1 MLFAHQMSYTAP
13 SWCRPP
19 SSQHA
24 HSWSIDEIK
33 SGVLVATHPLTDA
46 STTFGRAADVVTVPT
61 LHESCSRVHARV
73 AFDSSGTPWLR
84 DLGSGNGTLVN
95 GKRMPAA
102 SIGREVLGEAEIR
115 RQREGSRGVVVYPGD
130 TIKLGASTRM
140 YCLNGPEE
148 FDRGAVKARMEAA
161 KLAALNKK
169 ANGALEVESNGT
181 ATDSAEDKKQDGI
194 SWGMDMSDDPAE
206 DNVAAT
212 AAPDRP
218 IQESDV
224 PDTSKHRKLFE
235 NLRAKQHKLENALEE
250 SQRIEAKA
258 AHADLSD
265 GQKTRLEQNRAR
277 IEELRGKIE
286 EAEAELKEKIWGS
299 SASGGRKKKSLHPSS
314 DEMNGDDDDI
324 DDLYDKTT
332 SRKRGRDDES
342 GEVETEQSLSS
353 RWKELIAD
361 WHQKR
366 RESSAMQRR
375 VNQMASRVGAAEA
388 AGDEDAFFMRNDLD
402 LVQDNY
408 KKLRRA
414 LEEIEKELSETEKLL
429 RVVNDKLVVD
439 RSSSFIGLASDV
451 PKAKKN
457 DTKPDRIVMPPPPP
471 PAMATGQG
479 GNAMMPR
486 PAVVMAPP
494 PKRPSSVNTMMPPP
508 PRPVL
513 NDSTTMPPPPVVQSR
528 EPGKSS
534 ADMAPPP
541 PKRGKPIGPS
551 RGPGGGVPG
560 GGTLAAI
567 RSAVAPQSPK
577 IFGSSDASSRPKGI
591 GAAPPPNGFARGDSK
606 EDKWQAPADQDGSGV
621 TRLNKKF
628 DGRY

>member
-1 MLFAHQMSYTAP
+1 MSYTAP

-19 SSQHA
+19 PSQ

-33 SGVLVATHPLTDA
+33 SGVLVATHTLADA

-61 LHESCSRVHARV
+61 LHESCSRVHARI

-84 DLGSGNGTLVN
+84 DLSSGNGTLVN

-102 SIGREVLGEAEIR
+102 SIGKEVLSEAEIR
-115 RQREGSRGVVVYPGD
+115 RQRVGSRGVVVYPGD

-169 ANGALEVESNGT
+169 ADGALKVESNGT
-181 ATDSAEDKKQDGI
+181 ATDSADDKKQDGI

-206 DNVAAT
+206 DDVAAT

-224 PDTSKHRKLFE
+224 PDKHRKLFE

-299 SASGGRKKKSLHPSS
+299 SASVGRKKKSLHTSS
-314 DEMNGDDDDI
+314 DKMNGDDDDI

-353 RWKELIAD
+353 RWKVLIAD
-361 WHQKR
+361 WKKKKG
-366 RESSAMQRR
+366 ESSAMQRR
-375 VNQMASRVGAAEA
+375 VNQMASRVAAAEA

-402 LVQDNY
+402 LVQDNH
-408 KKLRRA
+408 KKLLRT
-414 LEEIEKELSETEKLL
+414 LEDIEKELLETEKLL
-429 RVVNDKLVVD
+429 QVVNDKLVVD

-451 PKAKKN
+451 PKAKTN
-457 DTKPDRIVMPPPPP
+457 DTKPDRMVMPPPPP
-471 PAMATGQG
+471 PAMATGKG
-479 GNAMMPR
+479 GNAMMPPPAVVMAPP

-494 PKRPSSVNTMMPPP
+494 PKRPSSLNTMMPPA

-513 NDSTTMPPPPVVQSR
+513 NDSTAMPPPPVAQSR
-528 EPGKSS
+528 EPVKSS

-551 RGPGGGVPG
+551 RSPGGGVPG

-567 RSAVAPQSPK
+567 RSAVASSK
-577 IFGSSDASSRPKGI
+577 NYGSSNASSRPNGI
-591 GAAPPPNGFARGDSK
+591 GAAPPPAGFARGGTSMDSK

>member
-1 MLFAHQMSYTAP
+1 MNERSKRSTAERCIDTYGTYVRPVRPSSDETMNASLLCVFIRLLIFLLFAHQMSYTAP
-13 SWCRPP
+13 TWCRPP
-19 SSQHA
+19 PSE
-24 HSWSIDEIK
+24 HSWSIYEIK
-33 SGVLVATHPLTDA
+33 SGVLVATHTLADA

-61 LHESCSRVHARV
+61 LHESCSRVHARI

-102 SIGREVLGEAEIR
+102 SIGKEVLGEAEIR

-148 FDRGAVKARMEAA
+148 FDRSAVKARMEAA

-169 ANGALEVESNGT
+169 ANESNGT
-181 ATDSAEDKKQDGI
+181 TTDSTGDKKQDGI

-206 DNVAAT
+206 DVAAAT

-224 PDTSKHRKLFE
+224 PDKHRKLFE

-277 IEELRGKIE
+277 VEELRGKIE

-299 SASGGRKKKSLHPSS
+299 LASVGRRKKSLHPSS
-314 DEMNGDDDDI
+314 DKMNGDDDDI

-353 RWKELIAD
+353 RWKDLVAD
-361 WHQKR
+361 WHKKKG
-366 RESSAMQRR
+366 ESSAMQRR
-375 VNQMASRVGAAEA
+375 VNQMASRVAAAEA
-388 AGDEDAFFMRNDLD
+388 AGDEDAFFVRNDLD
-402 LVQDNY
+402 LVQDNH
-408 KKLRRA
+408 KKLLRT
-414 LEEIEKELSETEKLL
+414 LEDIEKELFETEKLL

-439 RSSSFIGLASDV
+439 RSSSFIGLAF
-451 PKAKKN
+451 
-457 DTKPDRIVMPPPPP
+457 RRRQM
-471 PAMATGQG
+471 
-479 GNAMMPR
+479 
-486 PAVVMAPP
+486 
-494 PKRPSSVNTMMPPP
+494 
-508 PRPVL
+508 
-513 NDSTTMPPPPVVQSR
+513 
-528 EPGKSS
+528 
-534 ADMAPPP
+534 
-541 PKRGKPIGPS
+541 
-551 RGPGGGVPG
+551 
-560 GGTLAAI
+560 I
-567 RSAVAPQSPK
+567 RS
-577 IFGSSDASSRPKGI
+577 
-591 GAAPPPNGFARGDSK
+591 
-606 EDKWQAPADQDGSGV
+606 
-621 TRLNKKF
+621 
-628 DGRY
+628 